1 MKLYKQHHLYVP
13 KLSRTEISEQLD
25 VHGFTSVGRKFLK
38 ANILDKIA
46 ELEAMG
52 ADISNIYINP
62 AKEIIFRAFITK
74 PIWYRCQSEDVSI
87 WTNESDV
94 QWIGR

>member
-1 MKLYKQHHLYVP
+1 MP

-25 VHGFTSVGRKFLK
+25 SNSFTPAGRKYL
-38 ANILDKIA
+38 NYYILDKMV
-46 ELEAMG
+46 ELEALG
-52 ADISNIYINP
+52 ANISNIYINS

-74 PIWYRCQSEDVSI
+74 PIWYRCLGQDVAI